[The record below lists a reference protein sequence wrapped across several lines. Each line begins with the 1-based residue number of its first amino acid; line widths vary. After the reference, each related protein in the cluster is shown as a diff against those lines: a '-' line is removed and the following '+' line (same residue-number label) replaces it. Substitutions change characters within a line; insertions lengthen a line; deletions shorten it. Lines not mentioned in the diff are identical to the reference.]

1 MSNPLAIATVTAA
14 LHNVLHGALPAS
26 GVAGA
31 TVANLRPDAANLP
44 LPGINVFLFQ
54 VTPNAALRNADLPTR
69 RADGSL
75 LRRPQAALDLHYL
88 LTFYGDDSTF
98 DQQRLLGAAV
108 RQLHAF
114 PVLGPDAIAQALS
127 QFPALAGSDLASQI
141 DVVRVTPANLS
152 LEELSKLWMIFPDV
166 DYVLSAVYV
175 AGVVLIETDDVP
187 PGPAPP
193 VLRPCVT
200 AVPFSLAS
208 IHAVEP
214 QPVELAP
221 SPPTPIT
228 LVGSNLDPADEVTFM
243 TPGKPAPLTG
253 TVQSAADDTQLTVL
267 LPAGL
272 RPGVNTVR
280 LTHLAPAPVASSSA
294 PPRVLAQSNAAP
306 FVLRPTVVRP
316 LTQGSPPGAIMAVV
330 SPPVG
335 PQQQVLLLLNQI
347 SAPASA
353 SAPPGLAPPAFAL
366 PAAAHPAETDTV
378 VFDYTNF
385 PGGAVPAGTYLA
397 RVRVDEAESGL
408 EPGASGKYSGPLVTI
423 P

>member
-14 LHNVLHGALPAS
+14 VHSVLSQALPAS

-31 TVANLRPDAANLP
+31 TVTNLRPDAPHLP
-44 LPGINVFLFQ
+44 SHGINVFLFQ
-54 VTPNAALRNADLPTR
+54 VTTNAALRNADLPTR

-88 LTFYGDDSTF
+88 LTFYGDDATF

-127 QFPALAGSDLASQI
+127 QFPFLAGSDLTRQI

-175 AGVVLIETDDVP
+175 ASVVLIETDDVP

-208 IHAVEP
+208 IDAVES

-228 LVGSNLDPADEVTFM
+228 LLGSNLNPAGEVTFM

-253 TVQSAADDTQLTVL
+253 TVQSAADDTRLTVL

-280 LTHLAPAPVASSSA
+280 LTHLAPVPVSASLA
-294 PPRVLAQSNAAP
+294 PPRVLSQSNAAP
-306 FVLRPTVVRP
+306 FVLRPTVVR
-316 LTQGSPPGAIMAVV
+316 LTQGSPAGAITAVV

-335 PQQQVLLLLNQI
+335 PQQQVVLVLNQI

-353 SAPPGLAPPAFAL
+353 SAPPGSAPPAFAL
-366 PAAAHPAETDTV
+366 PAVAHPAETDTFA
-378 VFDYTNF
+378 FDYTNF
-385 PGGAVPAGTYLA
+385 PGGVVPSGTYLA
-397 RVRVDEAESGL
+397 RVRVDEAESRIQTD
-408 EPGASGKYSGPLVTI
+408 ASGRFSGPLVTI

>member
-1 MSNPLAIATVTAA
+1 MSNPLAIATVTAT
-14 LHNVLHGALPAS
+14 LHQMLSHTLPAS

-31 TVANLRPDAANLP
+31 TVTNLQLSDAQLP
-44 LPGINVFLFQ
+44 NPGINIFLFQ

-75 LRRPQAALDLHYL
+75 LRRPQVAIDLHYL
-88 LTFYGDDSTF
+88 LTFYGTDGTF

-108 RQLHAF
+108 RQFHAH
-114 PVLGPDAIAQALS
+114 PVLGREVVRNTITEYPVL
-127 QFPALAGSDLASQI
+127 LGSDLAEQI
-141 DVVRVTPANLS
+141 DVVRLTPASLS
-152 LEELSKLWMIFPDV
+152 LEELSKLWVIFPDV
-166 DYVLSAVYV
+166 DYVLSVVYV

-187 PGPAPP
+187 PGAALP

-208 IHAVEP
+208 IDTVEP
-214 QPVELAP
+214 QPVELSL

-228 LVGSNLDPADEVTFM
+228 LVGSNLDPADDVTFT
-243 TPGKPAPLTG
+243 TPGKAASLVG
-253 TVQSAADDTQLTVL
+253 TVQSGSDGTQLTVL

-280 LTHLAPAPVASSSA
+280 LTQLAPSSA
-294 PPRVLAQSNAAP
+294 SHPSGSSRVLSQSNAAP
-306 FVLRPTVVRP
+306 FVLRPTVQFAP
-316 LTQGSPPGAIMAVV
+316 GSPPGGITAVV

-335 PQQQVLLLLNQI
+335 PQQQVALVLNQV
-347 SAPASA
+347 AASA
-353 SAPPGLAPPAFAL
+353 SAPPGSQPLAFAL
-366 PAAAHPAETDTV
+366 PAVPFSAETDTF
-378 VFDYTNF
+378 VFDYSNF

-397 RVRVDEAESGL
+397 RVRVDEAESRLDTDAAGNF
-408 EPGASGKYSGPLVTI
+408 SGPLVTI